1 MKKKD
6 LEILVD
12 LQEEYIA
19 DLEDDIAMLDACNN
33 QLLNS
38 LGASNY
44 TLNGGVEV
52 VEYPAP
58 TNSIPDFPEIGII
71 IGGISGLL
79 IGIGLVALLKAL
91 L

>member
-1 MKKKD
+1 MLKRD

-12 LQEEYIA
+12 LQDEYITDLEEYNEAI
-19 DLEDDIAMLDACNN
+19 LDIISQLQGTRKVLDGG
-33 QLLNS
+33 LNII
-38 LGASNY
+38 
-44 TLNGGVEV
+44 
-52 VEYPAP
+52 EYPAP